1 MKEGYLQ
8 TKIAELND
16 KCKKI
21 DQMISME
28 KSKILLLNEQV
39 GGFKELLKKLKDI
52 ERIKEDTV
60 NHINKENEKL
70 IQNQIEK
77 LSNKTIKIIETLIQQ
92 KTKNIDETLNYLLD
106 RKDEIN
112 QQTEMITQQTKEIN
126 FLIEHNNLF
135 MMKLANKGILTQREI
150 DEMDRRSIKK
160 AKMELKKY

>member
-16 KCKKI
+16 KCKQI

-28 KSKILLLNEQV
+28 KSKIILLNEQV

-52 ERIKEDTV
+52 EKIKEQTV
-60 NHINKENEKL
+60 NHINKENEKQ
-70 IQNQIEK
+70 IKNQIEI
-77 LSNKTIKIIETLIQQ
+77 LLNKITKIIETTIQQ
-92 KTKNIDETLNYLLD
+92 KTQNIDKTLDYL
-106 RKDEIN
+106 RKREGELN
-112 QQTEMITQQTKEIN
+112 QLNEMIIKQTKEIS

-150 DEMDRRSIKK
+150 DEMHRRSDKK
-160 AKMELKKY
+160 AKMK